1 MRGGNSEE
9 KGRGKA
15 ARCSADLV
23 PLTEAGGGKL
33 FSPRRQS
40 HPAFTAP
47 AQQECHLWGF
57 SPSQLSLHK
66 EKKNQTHAKDGERG
80 TDQGE

>member
-23 PLTEAGGGKL
+23 PLTEAGGRKIIQSEKTISSSFHSTSPARVPFMGL
-33 FSPRRQS
+33 FS
-40 HPAFTAP
+40 
-47 AQQECHLWGF
+47 
-57 SPSQLSLHK
+57 
-66 EKKNQTHAKDGERG
+66 
-80 TDQGE
+80 